1 MVAARCRTGAG
12 APAASPGTVPPGG
25 RQTARFLL
33 TGTHLRHG
41 EVETAFPTMICTRR
55 ALLARL
61 AASGGAVWLAGCARA
76 MRSIDS
82 KLPPLVLTPL
92 KMAGIRDR
100 RAAFRLLFSAL
111 ARGAEA
117 GEGAAERY
125 LWRLPGEGEV
135 GEDREAATADLA
147 ADPLGLHL
155 VIVQGFGAQCFE
167 PMIRALEDAI
177 PRLARIGVRVSY
189 APVTAFGSVRQNAGL
204 IARGVRELALAPG
217 ERLVLLGYSKGAA
230 DALEALVRFPDLAAR
245 TAALLSLA
253 GAVNGSPLAELV
265 PDWIEE
271 LVALL
276 PGLRCDLGDRQ
287 GLEDLRPAARLRA
300 MAGFPLPPPVPLY
313 ALVAFAPYEEISGP
327 LQPFWRRL
335 AQIDP
340 RNDGQLLWYDQIPPH
355 STLLAYLRGDHLAVG
370 MPITERLPALASAFD
385 RNAFPRTLVIET
397 ALRLI
402 AMDLAARDRRAAGR

>member
-1 MVAARCRTGAG
+1 MV
-12 APAASPGTVPPGG
+12 
-25 RQTARFLL
+25 
-33 TGTHLRHG
+33 
-41 EVETAFPTMICTRR
+41 CTRR

-61 AASGGAVWLAGCARA
+61 AACGGAVWLAGCARA

-82 KLPPLVLTPL
+82 DLPPLVLAPL
-92 KMAGIRDR
+92 RTAGIRDR
-100 RAAFRLLFSAL
+100 RAAFRRLFTAL
-111 ARGAEA
+111 ARGE
-117 GEGAAERY
+117 EGDGALADRH
-125 LWRLPGEGEV
+125 LWRLSGEEEPA
-135 GEDREAATADLA
+135 EDLELPPELPDA
-147 ADPLGLHL
+147 PLGFHL

-177 PRLARIGVRVSY
+177 PHLARTGVRVSY

-204 IARGVRELALAPG
+204 IARAVRELALAPG

-230 DALEALVRFPDLAAR
+230 DALEAVVRFPDLAAR
-245 TAALLSLA
+245 TSALLSLA

-276 PGLRCDLGDRQ
+276 PGLKCDLGDRQ

-370 MPITERLPALASAFD
+370 MPITERLPALAAAFD
-385 RNAFPRTLVIET
+385 QNAFPRTLVIET